1 MGAWK
6 QFLAS
11 DIIVNPFVVNKGFTF
26 TSGTGSGQFAYLGY
40 TSSVSGKIVDNEA
53 VGINRFLGVNT
64 NYYTNSTLTGQLTSS
79 LSGSV
84 PAYLA
89 DFVQYNQGLVYNSVK
104 QLYYTNFLS
113 SSTGDRVAQ
122 PVLVPGFNSSGD
134 VLIGKIQN
142 PLYDNFLQS
151 TLVPTRFFPTSSGAE
166 IGVIS
171 IPSKLFG
178 EYIVPTSFRLTSG
191 SFSLIDDGEGNI
203 ILENT
208 TFNFGNIIYTQGM
221 IVLTNSASYI
231 SGNGGGPIISL
242 AGYGISS
249 YGSGV
254 YGLGAG
260 VTIVPGIVG
269 FITGSV
275 TCSFSSSLTIYETQY
290 KCTLRESEFNATLNP
305 SAQTSGS
312 LIIVN
317 SSSFYQRG
325 DGTLANN
332 VTGSYFSPYVT
343 TVGLYDEAQNL
354 LAVGKLA
361 QPLPTSPTTDT
372 TILINI
378 DK

>member
-40 TSSVSGKIVDNEA
+40 TSSVSGEIINNDA

-79 LSGSV
+79 LLGSV

-89 DFVQYNQGLVYNSVK
+89 DFVQYNQGLVYNSIK

-113 SSTGDRVAQ
+113 SSTGDNVAQ

-312 LIIVN
+312 LITVN
-317 SSSFYQRG
+317 SSSFYQNG

-361 QPLPTSPTTDT
+361 QPLPTSNTTDT